1 MMAQTGDFILLFI
14 VALYFLVL
22 LLLMLVILFE
32 VSKLVQKDKEAK
44 TVGDQARVFGKLD
57 GRVEILFEQIAS
69 GLSHNFERQVE
80 RQLAKYAQEA
90 ENSTRGIAKFVEDQQ
105 KVIARESQFLVAS
118 AFSRTQK
125 ELEQYKKDG
134 LAKIDE
140 DLNQIVLE
148 AARDVL
154 GRSISLSEH
163 EELVRSALEKAKKKR
178 FFS

>member
-1 MMAQTGDFILLFI
+1 MMAQTGDLILLFI

-22 LLLMLVILFE
+22 LLLMLFILFE
-32 VSKLVQKDKEAK
+32 ISKLVQKDKEAK
-44 TVGDQARVFGKLD
+44 TAGDH
-57 GRVEILFEQIAS
+57 RVEILFEQIA
-69 GLSHNFERQVE
+69 GRLSDNLEKQVKG
-80 RQLAKYAQEA
+80 QLAKYAQEA
-90 ENSTRGIAKFVEDQQ
+90 QSSTRGIAKFVEDQQ
-105 KVIARESQFLVAS
+105 KAIARESQFLVAN

-134 LAKIDE
+134 LARIDE

-148 AARDVL
+148 AARDIL

-163 EELVRSALEKAKKKR
+163 EELVRSALEAAKKKR

>member
-1 MMAQTGDFILLFI
+1 MMAQTGDLILLFI
-14 VALYFLVL
+14 AALYFLVL

-32 VSKLVQKDKEAK
+32 ISKLVQKDKEAK
-44 TVGDQARVFGKLD
+44 TVVDQAKI
-57 GRVEILFEQIAS
+57 EILFEQIA
-69 GLSHNFERQVE
+69 GRLSDNLEKQVKE
-80 RQLAKYAQEA
+80 QLAKYAQEA
-90 ENSTRGIAKFVEDQQ
+90 QSSTVRIAKFVEDQQ
-105 KVIARESQFLVAS
+105 KVIARESQFLVAN

-134 LAKIDE
+134 LARIDE
-140 DLNQIVLE
+140 DLNRIVLE

-163 EELVRSALEKAKKKR
+163 EELVRSALEAAKKKR